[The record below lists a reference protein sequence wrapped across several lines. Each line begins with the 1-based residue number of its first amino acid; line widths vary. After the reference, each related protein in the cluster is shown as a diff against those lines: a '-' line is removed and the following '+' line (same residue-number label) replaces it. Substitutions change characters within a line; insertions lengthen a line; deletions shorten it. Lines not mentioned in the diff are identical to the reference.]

1 MVFREPLAQ
10 LADTAQD
17 SIHNGHSELMANR
30 SDEPAYR
37 KIQNAIRRRIDSG
50 QLKPGNV
57 VPSER
62 ELARVHNV
70 SLMTARHALTEL
82 ARDGIVERRHGA
94 GTFVAPPKVHFNKL
108 LGYTE
113 QMASLGLTAH
123 SRIVSSSIV
132 NREQEIAARL
142 GLAPTARLGRLERVR
157 LAADE
162 PVALEVCYWSADE
175 YPSLMNAPLDRV
187 SLFSVLER
195 ECGVRLAYADE
206 EIDATDADQRMADL
220 LILPKG
226 TPLLRMRQLIFSA
239 TGRATVYVTGFY
251 RSGRHTL
258 RIRRFR

>member
-1 MVFREPLAQ
+1 MVFRKQLAQ
-10 LADTAQD
+10 LADTTTD
-17 SIHNGHSELMANR
+17 SSRNGTSSTMPNR

-50 QLKPGNV
+50 HLKPGDV

-62 ELARVHNV
+62 ELARIHNV

-82 ARDGIVERRHGA
+82 ARDGMVERRHGA

-113 QMASLGLTAH
+113 QMASLGLTAR

-132 NREQEIAARL
+132 NREHEIAARL
-142 GLAPTARLGRLERVR
+142 GLPPTARLGRLERVR

-162 PVALEVCYWSADE
+162 PVAFEICYWSAEE
-175 YPSLMNAPLDRV
+175 YPPLLNAPLDKV
-187 SLFSVLER
+187 SLFTVLER
-195 ECGVRLAYADE
+195 ECGVELAYADE
-206 EIDATDADQRMADL
+206 EIDATDADPRMAEL
-220 LILPKG
+220 LLLPKG
-226 TPLLRMRQLIFSA
+226 TPLLRMRQLIFSN